1 MKERNIVVNEIYIPE
16 KPDFMSKKRLAKELD
31 VSEDTVERWV
41 KSEFLKFH
49 EHYFMK
55 DRVLRF
61 YYPAIRILL
70 APKSQEN

>member
-31 VSEDTVERWV
+31 VSEDTIDRWV
-41 KSEFLKFH
+41 KSEFLRYNV
-49 EHYFMK
+49 HYFVK

-61 YYPAIRILL
+61 FYPEIKILL
-70 APKSQEN
+70 APKALKH